1 MLYLI
6 PLVANLH
13 RERKVKV
20 SKETQIIEAWK
31 EAQATRTTIALLL
44 RELVTKIEKLNVEM
58 TYLNDRLLN
67 AR

>member
-1 MLYLI
+1 M
-6 PLVANLH
+6 
-13 RERKVKV
+13 
-20 SKETQIIEAWK
+20 SKETQILEAWK

>member
-1 MLYLI
+1 ML
-6 PLVANLH
+6 AAKEH
-13 RERKVKV
+13 TERKGKV
-20 SKETQIIEAWK
+20 TKETQIMEAWK
-31 EAQATRTTIALLL
+31 DAQATRTTIALLL